1 MVTKVVYNSENNLY
15 LRRRK
20 NKGMVPK
27 INEAYQN
34 FDTLPSSSND
44 AKSNL
49 HLKGQV
55 KTNSSHEANQAF
67 DTREE
72 VAESETSVAEIIFH
86 EHEQLLQDK
95 LGCEVEDE
103 AQQSLPLTSCSS
115 ENENELDFDDITST
129 GTEKSLMIALQV
141 FFPFLVAGFG
151 TVAAGLLLDVVQ
163 VLQKS
168 S

>member
-1 MVTKVVYNSENNLY
+1 MVTKVVYNSEHNLY
-15 LRRRK
+15 LRPRN

-34 FDTLPSSSND
+34 FDTLSSSSND

-72 VAESETSVAEIIFH
+72 VAKSETSVAETIFH

-103 AQQSLPLTSCSS
+103 AQSLPLTSCSS
-115 ENENELDFDDITST
+115 ENENELDFDDITSP

-141 FFPFLVAGFG
+141 SFPFLVAGFG
-151 TVAAGLLLDVVQ
+151 TVAAGLLLDIVQ
-163 VLQKS
+163 VLQ
-168 S
+168 

>member
-1 MVTKVVYNSENNLY
+1 MVTKVVYNSEHNLY
-15 LRRRK
+15 LRPRK

-27 INEAYQN
+27 INEACQN
-34 FDTLPSSSND
+34 FDTLSSSSND

-72 VAESETSVAEIIFH
+72 VAKGENSVAETIFH

-95 LGCEVEDE
+95 LDCEVEDE
-103 AQQSLPLTSCSS
+103 AQSLFTSCSS
-115 ENENELDFDDITST
+115 ENENEVDFDITST
-129 GTEKSLMIALQV
+129 STEKSLMIALQV
-141 FFPFLVAGFG
+141 SFPFLVAGFG
-151 TVAAGLLLDVVQ
+151 TVAAGLLLDIVQ
-163 VLQKS
+163 VLQ
-168 S
+168 

>member
-1 MVTKVVYNSENNLY
+1 MVTKLVYNSEHNSY
-15 LRRRK
+15 LRHRK

-27 INEAYQN
+27 INETYQN
-34 FDTLPSSSND
+34 FDALSSSSND

-72 VAESETSVAEIIFH
+72 VAKGESFVAETIFH
-86 EHEQLLQDK
+86 EHERLLQDK
-95 LGCEVEDE
+95 LDCDEVVEDE
-103 AQQSLPLTSCSS
+103 AQSLLSSCSS
-115 ENENELDFDDITST
+115 ENENQVDFDITST
-129 GTEKSLMIALQV
+129 TTEKSLMIALQV
-141 FFPFLVAGFG
+141 FLPFLVAGFG

-163 VLQKS
+163 VITM
-168 S
+168 